1 MYMEPKPKRA
11 IISFSITK
19 GIFLLLI
26 AIMGNYVTKTLGCRL
41 QDILTKNVFAKQILI
56 FFIIYFAI
64 DFTDGESVDQL
75 SPFENIQIS
84 GIIWIIFT
92 IFNKMTINMTMISLL
107 LLGVLYISHSYI
119 DYWKIVEPG
128 THMEEISMLRNIN
141 NILALIIITVII
153 IGFVRFSILNKKHI
167 DSSNLFHYLFEFNN
181 CSII

>member
-1 MYMEPKPKRA
+1 MEPKPKRA

-19 GIFLLLI
+19 GIFLLLM
-26 AIMGNYVTKTLGCRL
+26 AIMGNYVAKTLGCRL
-41 QDILTKNVFAKQILI
+41 QDILTKNVFAKQLLI

-75 SPFENIQIS
+75 SPMDNIQIS

-92 IFNKMTINMTMISLL
+92 IFNKMTINTTMMALL

-128 THMEEISMLRNIN
+128 THINEISMLSKVN
-141 NILALIIITVII
+141 NILSLVLITVII
-153 IGFVRFSILNKKHI
+153 IGFVWFSIQNKKHI
-167 DSSNLFHYLFEFNN
+167 D
-181 CSII
+181 